1 MVRKDGA
8 EAKKERLES
17 IAKKIMSSLSQEMEI
32 SLSKTIAVI
41 EYEHGLSKEK
51 AVEYLEILEK
61 LNRFVL
67 DKDADKIKRISAG

>member
-17 IAKKIMSSLSQEMEI
+17 IAKKIMSALSQELEI

-41 EYEHGLSKEK
+41 EYEYGLSKEK
-51 AVEYLEILEK
+51 ALEYLETLEK

-67 DKDADKIKRISAG
+67 DKDADKIKKMNAG